1 MKKFAAIALTL
12 AMTASA
18 ACAGATT
25 VGICQLVQHEALDA
39 ATQGFKDA
47 LTEKM
52 PDVKFDEQNAAG
64 DAANCVTITSKF
76 AADGVDLILAN
87 ATAPLQA
94 AVSATGEIPI
104 LGTSIT
110 DYATALGM
118 KDWNGTTGINVSGT
132 SDLAPL
138 DGQAAII
145 KELFPDAKNVGLVYC
160 SAEANSIY
168 QITVIKGYLEE
179 MGYACTE
186 FAFTDSNDV
195 ASVTQ
200 SAADASDVIYIP
212 TDNTA
217 AAYTETIANVLIP
230 AKVPAV
236 VGEEGFCR
244 GEKRTLRWG
253 ISNMERDMYREQLR
267 TLGLGLEERMSSKVG
282 LLSGGQRQALT
293 LLMAALRTPKLLLLD
308 EHTAALDP
316 KTAAKVLELTE
327 KIVAEQKLTAMMV
340 THNMKDAIA
349 MGNRLIMMNAGRIVV
364 DVRGEEKKKLTRE
377 DLMQLFEK
385 AAGQEIEND
394 RMLLS

>member
-12 AMTASA
+12 ALTASA

-94 AVSATGEIPI
+94 AVSATGDIPI

-230 AKVPAV
+230 AKVSAV
-236 VGEEGFCR
+236 VGEEGICR
-244 GEKRTLRWG
+244 GCGVATLT
-253 ISNMERDMYREQLR
+253 ISYYDLGYKTGEMAADILQNGADVSTMAVESAPSFTKKYNAANAEA
-267 TLGLGLEERMSSKVG
+267 LGLTIP
-282 LLSGGQRQALT
+282 A
-293 LLMAALRTPKLLLLD
+293 D
-308 EHTAALDP
+308 Y
-316 KTAAKVLELTE
+316 
-327 KIVAEQKLTAMMV
+327 VA
-340 THNMKDAIA
+340 
-349 MGNRLIMMNAGRIVV
+349 
-364 DVRGEEKKKLTRE
+364 
-377 DLMQLFEK
+377 
-385 AAGQEIEND
+385 IE
-394 RMLLS
+394 